1 MLPAVAEAEM
11 QALTT
16 RAAEKDMELQA
27 ALQQQDWQAVREH
40 EIELSRL
47 HARFC
52 ELERQVA

>member
-1 MLPAVAEAEM
+1 MLPAVVEAEM

-16 RAAEKDMELQA
+16 RAAEKEMELQA

>member
-1 MLPAVAEAEM
+1 MLPAAVETEKR
-11 QALTT
+11 ALTT